1 MAKAVAEHRPTPLVG
16 GGALTRF
23 SSRLDRLS
31 HVYLKDR
38 LQGASEYLRIAGY
51 FRSSIFD
58 LVNEEIESIGK
69 VRVVCNADL
78 DPEDIN
84 AAKQAREQMLK
95 ERWNDV
101 DDAVESFLR
110 RPRYRRL
117 YEILRKGNVEVRVV
131 SRVDAPFLHGKAGV
145 VRRPDGAASAFM
157 GSLNETREAWS
168 QNYEIVWED
177 TSADGVAWVE
187 EEFEHLWNIGK
198 PLPDAIIDEIGRS
211 ARRVEVQ
218 IEELKPEDVAPAAL
232 VESNLYRGGEQLM
245 SWQRA
250 FVGLFL
256 HHREV
261 YGKARMLLADEVGVG
276 KTLSLAGGAL
286 VSSLLGDGPVLIL
299 CPATLTTQWQLELK
313 DKLNMPSAVW
323 LSSQKAW
330 QIDPD
335 ELPLPSIGAEGILKC
350 PRQIAI
356 VSTGLIVHMTEERK
370 LLKSKKFG
378 LLILDEAHRA
388 RGAKS
393 KSSEERKANNL
404 LDFMMEAAAR
414 AEHVL
419 LGTATPI
426 QTDVADL
433 WDLLKVL
440 SQGVDFVLGNAW
452 SRWRDHGK
460 AVPVIT
466 GQEDVVGEREA
477 WEWFRNPMPP
487 AKEADVIFGYVRN
500 AIELPDTKF
509 ISDIPFGQIPDE
521 DDFIRPQFE
530 DDVLMRSNG
539 LTFFQ
544 KNNPIVR
551 HVVLRRRKTLEDAGL
566 IPRIPVDIHPRLGS
580 APAMFDGIG
589 LRTSNAFDIA
599 YEATEKF
606 TQAFAKRQK
615 AAGFLKGMLR
625 QRICS
630 SVASGLST
638 AQKLLEGRAIDDEE
652 FQLDLGDEKLIVVDE
667 ERQHLQ
673 TIIDSLDGDPSD
685 PKLDAVLFYLLDRD
699 WLKLGCIVFSQ
710 YFDTVKWVGEN
721 LTKRLPGET
730 VAVYAGAGKSGL
742 FVDGEWKSVERDHI
756 KKAVKERLIRLV
768 VATDAACEGLNLQTL
783 GTLIDVDL
791 PWNPSRLEQRIGRI
805 KRFGQRRDRVDMANL
820 VYHGT
825 IDEKVYETISSRM
838 HDRYNIF
845 GTLPDVIEDDWI
857 EDIETLEEKLREFT
871 TKRTQQANAFDLRY
885 ASDVTA
891 DDHRW
896 ELCERVL
903 ARVDVTKRLSLGWGE
918 RERNGDRVVAGA

>member
-1 MAKAVAEHRPTPLVG
+1 MDVKTGDGSLTELVG
-16 GGALTRF
+16 GGMLNRF
-23 SSRLDRLS
+23 SSRHGRLS

-38 LQGASEYLRIAGY
+38 LKGASEYLRIAGY

-78 DPEDIN
+78 DPQDIN
-84 AAKQAREQMLK
+84 AAKQAREQLLK
-95 ERWNDV
+95 ERWNEV
-101 DDAVESFLR
+101 DDSVESFLR

-117 YEILRKGNVEVRVV
+117 YEILKKGNVEIRVV
-131 SRVDAPFLHGKAGV
+131 SRADAPFLHGKAGV
-145 VRRPDGAASAFM
+145 IRQPDGSATSFM
-157 GSLNETREAWS
+157 GSLNETREGWS
-168 QNYEIVWED
+168 QNYELVWED
-177 TSADGVAWVE
+177 SSADGVAWVE
-187 EEFEHLWNIGK
+187 DEFEHLWAIGK
-198 PLPDAIIDEIGRS
+198 PLPDAIIEEIGRS

-218 IEELKPEDVAPAAL
+218 LEELEAQDVAPAAL

-256 HHREV
+256 HHRAV
-261 YGKARMLLADEVGVG
+261 YGKVRLLLADEVGVG
-276 KTLSLAGGAL
+276 KTLSLAGSAL

-299 CPATLTTQWQLELK
+299 CPATLTTQWQMELK

-330 QIDPD
+330 QLDPD
-335 ELPLPSIGAEGILKC
+335 ELPLPSVGAEGILKC

-370 LLKSKKFG
+370 LLMAKKFG
-378 LLILDEAHRA
+378 LVMLDEAHRA
-388 RGAKS
+388 RGTKTKS
-393 KSSEERKANNL
+393 ADERKANNL
-404 LDFMMEAAAR
+404 LEFMMEAAGR

-440 SQGVDFVLGNAW
+440 SQGIDFVLGNAW
-452 SRWRDHGK
+452 SPWRNHVK
-460 AVPVIT
+460 AVPMIT
-466 GQEDVVGEREA
+466 GEVEPKTERDA
-477 WEWFRNPMPP
+477 WEWFQNPIPP

-500 AIELPDTKF
+500 AIGLPDAKF
-509 ISDIPFGQIPDE
+509 VTDIPYSQIPDD
-521 DDFIRPQFE
+521 DDFVRPQFE
-530 DDVLMRSNG
+530 DDVLTRSNG
-539 LTFFQ
+539 LAFFQ
-544 KNNPIVR
+544 RNNPIVR
-551 HVVLRRRKTLEDAGL
+551 HVVLRRRAKLEAAGL
-566 IPRIPVDIHPRLGS
+566 LPRIPVDIHPMLGT
-580 APAMFDGIG
+580 APAMFDGLG
-589 LRTSNAFDIA
+589 LRTTVEFDNA
-599 YEATEKF
+599 YEAAEKF
-606 TQAFAKRQK
+606 TKAFGKRQK

-638 AQKLLEGRAIDDEE
+638 ARKLLEGRPIEDEE
-652 FQLDLGDEKLIVVDE
+652 FQLDLGDDKLEIVDE
-667 ERQHLQ
+667 ERLHLQ
-673 TIIDSLDGDPSD
+673 TIIDELGKNPTD
-685 PKLDAVLFYLLDRD
+685 PKLDAVLFYLVERR
-699 WLKLGCIVFSQ
+699 WLEMGCIIFSQ
-710 YFDTVKWVGEN
+710 YYDTVKWIGER
-721 LTKRLPGET
+721 LTQRLPGET

-742 FVDGEWKSVERDHI
+742 LINGEWKSVLREEI
-756 KKAVKERLIRLV
+756 KKAVKEHRIRLV

-805 KRFGQRRDRVDMANL
+805 KRFGQRREKVDMANF

-825 IDEKVYETISSRM
+825 IDEKVYEKLSSRM
-838 HDRYNIF
+838 QDRYSIF
-845 GTLPDVIEDDWI
+845 GTLPDVIDADWI
-857 EDIETLEEKLREFT
+857 DDIENLDEKLRDFT
-871 TKRTQQANAFDLRY
+871 TKKKQANAFDLRY
-885 ASDVTA
+885 EEDVTA
-891 DDHRW
+891 DDQRW

-903 ARVDVTKRLSLGWGE
+903 ARTDVTKRLSRGWGE
-918 RERNGDRVVAGA
+918 RERPPA